1 MCLGGPGRETKGRQG
16 VTRPGR
22 TEETGEKPERRIM
35 SGTQN
40 VGVKSTTTTVYSPTV
55 LHNSTAQHAEAQR
68 RSTSQQHI
76 VEAQHSTAPPDLR
89 ISQACRR
96 QCRAF
101 CSMIGIHWIIRGSGP
116 GERANAM
123 GSSPDPK
130 YCPLRTSPRSTLTH
144 TRSQCGRVDPA
155 A

>member
-76 VEAQHSTAPPDLR
+76 VEAQHSTSGSQDLSGVQAPV
-89 ISQACRR
+89 Q
-96 QCRAF
+96 
-101 CSMIGIHWIIRGSGP
+101 GILLNDRDSLDYSRVWPRG
-116 GERANAM
+116 E
-123 GSSPDPK
+123 
-130 YCPLRTSPRSTLTH
+130 
-144 TRSQCGRVDPA
+144 SQCHGFFP
-155 A
+155 